1 MIDTNIKAEY
11 EKYDALMPIQHA
23 HIDNKD
29 FPYRYYKNISPA
41 KDVTLVFLAGGTGLA
56 DSFFLLFSSFADK
69 YNLLTFNYPKA
80 FNTNAKL
87 ADAFAELLKQL
98 DIHNVYLVGQSYGGL
113 FAQVMAKR
121 HPESLKG
128 LILSGTCSMYNDLT
142 YNGIANIT
150 KFINPKKLKK
160 NLRKDRLVPNILL
173 PPFLKL
179 VFKKVSSGYKTKQN
193 FSTVID
199 LLKESITKEYW
210 YHMDLLLGDLMNE
223 YGTHKPVDFETFQ
236 NEVMLIFSEQ
246 DTFFCDELRDALIRL
261 MPKSTVVHNI
271 DGGHLALIVNPENYI
286 NMINTFIY
294 ERN

>member
-1 MIDTNIKAEY
+1 MLKTNMKEEF
-11 EKYDALMPIQHA
+11 EKYNTLMPIKHA
-23 HIDNKD
+23 HIDNED
-29 FPYRYYKNISPA
+29 FPYRYYRNVNPA
-41 KDVTLVFLAGGTGLA
+41 KDITLVFLAGGTGLA

-69 YNLLTFNYPKA
+69 YNLLIFNYPKA

-87 ADAFAELLKQL
+87 ADAFAELLMQL

-142 YNGIANIT
+142 YKGIANII
-150 KFINPKKLKK
+150 KFISPKKLKK

-179 VFKKVSSGYKTKQN
+179 VFKKVSSQYKTAQN
-193 FSTVID
+193 FNPVID
-199 LLKESITKEYW
+199 LLRDSINKEYW
-210 YHMDLLLGDLMNE
+210 YHMDLLLGDLMNV
-223 YGTHKPVDFETFQ
+223 YGTHKPADFKSFQ

-246 DTFFCDELRDALIRL
+246 DTFFCDELREALIRL
-261 MPKSTVVHNI
+261 MPKSTVVNNI
-271 DGGHLALIVNPENYI
+271 DGGHLALMINPENYI
-286 NMINTFIY
+286 DMINTFIY